1 MQPLDYAI
9 NEISSKETAYK
20 LYDYKIDGVSIYSL
34 IRLDVRKSV
43 IRQMGV
49 ASMEVRGKIRSRKV
63 LFSCVK
69 SFFDVCGMLI
79 SRHQFTNLFM
89 AFPRVDMIDGQYLDK
104 FTDPLIVCSD
114 LGKDFKIFQPGRA
127 GEHKSPRFNRR
138 SIVNI
143 DFVTAFSYLLS
154 RIMIEFLSKKSREK
168 FNLLFDSIKRAF
180 PDTDFNYK
188 SLLWTIY
195 IIRCNIHFYE
205 MIIKKKGVKNI
216 FATVRPADV
225 FIAGN
230 RLGINTFELQ
240 HGVSYGCNEL
250 YSGYR
255 DELILPKKFLAFG
268 ENKPLDTY
276 GIPEDRIVNIG
287 FALDTYL
294 HNFPRVEKLGNN
306 CILVVSDPEITSV
319 LVPIIAKLA
328 RDNCDVVF
336 FYRCH
341 PHEMLSAEQKTLLED
356 SGVKI
361 QDNRINISAALNQ
374 FPLVIGE
381 NSTVM
386 YEAISCGNKVG
397 KLFFEGLHPKYLSP
411 SDCVY
416 FWEISNQ
423 EDFRTFLSASP
434 TEKQSRSIYSSFN
447 NNLFYDLIKL

>member
-1 MQPLDYAI
+1 MRPLDYAI
-9 NEISSKETAYK
+9 NEISSKEITYK
-20 LYDYKIDGVSIYSL
+20 LYDYKIDGISIYSL

-49 ASMEVRGKIRSRKV
+49 ASMQVRGKVHSRRV

-69 SFFDVCGMLI
+69 SFFEVCGMLF
-79 SRHQFTNLFM
+79 SHHQFANLFM
-89 AFPRVDMIDGQYLDK
+89 AFPRIDMIDGQYLDK
-104 FTDPLIVCSD
+104 FTDPLIACSD
-114 LGKDFKIFQPGRA
+114 LGSDFKIFQPGRA
-127 GEHKSPRFNRR
+127 GKHESPRFNNKF
-138 SIVNI
+138 IINI
-143 DFVTAFSYLLS
+143 DFLTAFSYLLS
-154 RIMIEFLSKKSREK
+154 RIMIEFLPKNSRDK
-168 FNLLFDSIKRAF
+168 LNLLFDSIKRAF
-180 PDTDFNYK
+180 PNMDFNYK

-195 IIRCNIHFYE
+195 KTRCNIYFYE
-205 MIIKKKGVKNI
+205 KIIKKKGIKNI
-216 FATVRPADV
+216 FATVRPEDV

-240 HGVSYGCNEL
+240 HGISYGCSEL

-268 ENKPLDTY
+268 ENKPLNTY

-287 FALDTYL
+287 FALNTYL
-294 HNFPRVEKLGNN
+294 HNLPRVDKLENN

-328 RDNCDVVF
+328 IDNCDFAF

-341 PHEMLSAEQKTLLED
+341 PHETLSAEQKFLLED

-361 QDNRINISAALNQ
+361 QDNRINISVVLTQ
-374 FPLVIGE
+374 FSLVIGE

-386 YEAISCGNKVG
+386 YEAISCGKKVG
-397 KLFFEGLHPKYLSP
+397 KLFFEGLHPKYLTP
-411 SDCVY
+411 SDCLY

-423 EDFRTFLSASP
+423 EDFKTFLSAAP
-434 TEKQSRSIYSSFN
+434 TEKHSKSIYSSFN
-447 NNLFYDLIKL
+447 IDLFCDLIKF

>member
-1 MQPLDYAI
+1 MRPLDYAI
-9 NEISSKETAYK
+9 NEIINKETTYK
-20 LYDYKIDGVSIYSL
+20 LYDYKIDGFSIYSL

-49 ASMEVRGKIRSRKV
+49 PSMQVRGKIRSRKV

-69 SFFDVCGMLI
+69 SFFDVLGMLF
-79 SRHQFTNLFM
+79 SHHQFSNLFM

-104 FTDPLIVCSD
+104 FTDPLIVCSN

-127 GEHKSPRFNRR
+127 GKHEFPRFNNQF
-138 SIVNI
+138 IVNI
-143 DFVTAFSYLLS
+143 DFLTAMSFLLS
-154 RIMIEFLSKKSREK
+154 RIMIEFLPNKSREK

-180 PDTDFNYK
+180 PAVDFNYK

-195 IIRCNIHFYE
+195 ITRCNIYIYE
-205 MIIKKKGVKNI
+205 KIIKKKAVKNI
-216 FATVRPADV
+216 FATVRPVDV

-230 RLGINTFELQ
+230 RLGINTYELQ
-240 HGVSYGCNEL
+240 HGISYGCSEL

-287 FALDTYL
+287 FALNTYL
-294 HNFPRVEKLGNN
+294 HNLPRVEKPRNN
-306 CILVVSDPEITSV
+306 CILVVSDPEITSA
-319 LVPIIAKLA
+319 LVPIIANLA
-328 RDNCDVVF
+328 RDNSDFVF
-336 FYRCH
+336 FFRCH
-341 PHEMLSAEQKTLLED
+341 PHEMLSAEQMTLLEY

-361 QDNRINISAALNQ
+361 QDNKINISVALNQ
-374 FPLVIGE
+374 FPIVIGE

-386 YEAISCGNKVG
+386 YEAISCGKKVG
-397 KLFFEGLHPKYLSP
+397 KLFFEGLHPKYLTP

-423 EDFRTFLSASP
+423 EDFKTFLSASL
-434 TEKQSRSIYSSFN
+434 TEKESKSIYSTFNQKLFN
-447 NNLFYDLIKL
+447 NLLK